1 MTVRL
6 GAYSSPAQPAR
17 TPRNMQAPAMAIPFN
32 VERVR
37 IVLSFRRN
45 FRMTNLILVH
55 GTILLKRHIFGRSTH
70 SNLSEE
76 GIRSLTLTGGGGVY
90 ISEVAQPGPPW
101 GIKMKITVAAALLLG
116 AMSLATGAGPAIA
129 GETIGVV
136 RSASGDA
143 TVTRDE
149 NTLPAAPGLKL
160 VVGDILGTGRDGSL
174 GVILRD
180 DSSLSIGPGSRLV
193 LRSFH
198 FSTSEETFDLVVR
211 ITRGTMAYLSG
222 LSG

>member
-1 MTVRL
+1 M
-6 GAYSSPAQPAR
+6 
-17 TPRNMQAPAMAIPFN
+17 
-32 VERVR
+32 
-37 IVLSFRRN
+37 
-45 FRMTNLILVH
+45 
-55 GTILLKRHIFGRSTH
+55 
-70 SNLSEE
+70 
-76 GIRSLTLTGGGGVY
+76 
-90 ISEVAQPGPPW
+90 
-101 GIKMKITVAAALLLG
+101 KMKTTVAAALLLG

-198 FSTSEETFDLVVR
+198 FSTSEETFDLVAR

-222 LSG
+222 MIGKLAPEKARFETPTATIGIRGTRFAVKVEEPSAR